1 MIEQFWLIYQIGG
14 FTNQEIIFNLMLTLS
29 ILSVLFTQ
37 DTCATG
43 SSILTCEIR
52 KEVFLHGYKSARALR
67 KTNTARISKVIYVGI
82 ARKVSLFHVG
92 TCRVSSL
99 QNLFFYSHINAPHY
113 TLLTYPVWLSDRCF
127 AEPMWSFWYVVKIE
141 FPLWDNSSILM
152 ANNVPRV
159 AVTCH

>member
-1 MIEQFWLIYQIGG
+1 MFCLHRILVLLALPFWLAKFGKK
-14 FTNQEIIFNLMLTLS
+14 F
-29 ILSVLFTQ
+29 
-37 DTCATG
+37 
-43 SSILTCEIR
+43 
-52 KEVFLHGYKSARALR
+52 FLHGYKSARALR

-127 AEPMWSFWYVVKIE
+127 AEPMWMMTDYYPGRIQSFWYVIKIE
-141 FPLWDNSSILM
+141 FPLWDNSGILM

>member
-1 MIEQFWLIYQIGG
+1 MDLLIDKLYFYSQI
-14 FTNQEIIFNLMLTLS
+14 NLMPILS

-92 TCRVSSL
+92 TCRVSGL
-99 QNLFFYSHINAPHY
+99 QNIFFYSHMKAPLY
-113 TLLTYPVWLSDRCF
+113 TLLTLLPKHIYNPITANGVLAIF
-127 AEPMWSFWYVVKIE
+127 TFQ
-141 FPLWDNSSILM
+141 LDNTK
-152 ANNVPRV
+152 R
-159 AVTCH
+159 

>member
-1 MIEQFWLIYQIGG
+1 
-14 FTNQEIIFNLMLTLS
+14 MLTLI

-67 KTNTARISKVIYVGI
+67 KTNTARISNVIYVGI

-92 TCRVSSL
+92 TCRVSGL
-99 QNLFFYSHINAPHY
+99 QNILLYSHINAPHY

-127 AEPMWSFWYVVKIE
+127 AEPMWMMTDWDYYPVRIQSFCYFVEIE
-141 FPLWDNSSILM
+141 FSLSDNSGILM
-152 ANNVPRV
+152 ANNVPLV

>member
-1 MIEQFWLIYQIGG
+1 
-14 FTNQEIIFNLMLTLS
+14 MLTLS

-92 TCRVSSL
+92 TCRVSGL
-99 QNLFFYSHINAPHY
+99 QNILLYSHINAPHY

>member
-52 KEVFLHGYKSARALR
+52 KEVFYMDTRALE
-67 KTNTARISKVIYVGI
+67 
-82 ARKVSLFHVG
+82 
-92 TCRVSSL
+92 
-99 QNLFFYSHINAPHY
+99 
-113 TLLTYPVWLSDRCF
+113 LLERQTQLGYPKLY
-127 AEPMWSFWYVVKIE
+127 M
-141 FPLWDNSSILM
+141 
-152 ANNVPRV
+152 
-159 AVTCH
+159 

>member
-1 MIEQFWLIYQIGG
+1 MDLLIDRLY
-14 FTNQEIIFNLMLTLS
+14 FYSKVNLMPILS

-92 TCRVSSL
+92 TCRVLGL
-99 QNLFFYSHINAPHY
+99 QNIFFYSHIHRFPFDISCLTFRQVFCSTYVNDDR
-113 TLLTYPVWLSDRCF
+113 LLSKLLICR
-127 AEPMWSFWYVVKIE
+127 
-141 FPLWDNSSILM
+141 
-152 ANNVPRV
+152 
-159 AVTCH
+159 